1 MINQNRSTGA
11 HRAAGSSAVQMPPC
25 KYPDSPV
32 HDWSIRELKA
42 IYAYAQSYAA
52 QQLEKLESKLAGA
65 LLRASTIEAAAAQVV
80 DAYSREQL
88 AQAAQPEAH
97 RAAGELGK
105 SATVKM
111 PPLSDYWTSYEQ
123 GLIRTYAQAYAAQQA
138 AERDARVKVL
148 EEALT
153 CISKSH
159 PKYEGG
165 WTLDATISD
174 FGGNADD
181 YARERAL
188 MLHASTG
195 SKARAALSNHTPTK
209 EQIK

>member
-42 IYAYAQSYAA
+42 IY
-52 QQLEKLESKLAGA
+52 
-65 LLRASTIEAAAAQVV
+65 
-80 DAYSREQL
+80 
-88 AQAAQPEAH
+88 
-97 RAAGELGK
+97 
-105 SATVKM
+105 
-111 PPLSDYWTSYEQ
+111 
-123 GLIRTYAQAYAAQQA
+123 TYAQAYAAQQA